1 MPTRHGMAEASGVS
15 VMSEQLAI
23 EFRDLSFH
31 YGDRQALKQVTFDVQ
46 AGELFSLLG
55 PNGSGKTTLF
65 RLLSTLI
72 IPQQGSLSVF
82 GNDVRSS
89 ADAVRHDLGVVFQS
103 PGLDGKLT
111 VYENLAVQAALYG
124 LSKVDSQA
132 RIVEVSDQLGVADRL
147 QDHVD
152 ELSGGLRRR
161 VELAK
166 SLLHRPRLL
175 IMDEPT
181 TGLDPSARS
190 DVWNYVHQL
199 QQSTGMTVFMTTHL
213 LEEADRA
220 DRIAI
225 LNEGELVALDQPDAL
240 RSELGGDVITIMSQ
254 TPEQLIEQLKDETEL
269 ELQLVDGMIRILGM
283 SDAAVVSELHQNYK
297 EHIQQ
302 ISVGKPSLEDVFIAR
317 TGHQFWGTS

>member
-1 MPTRHGMAEASGVS
+1 MPTCQGMAEASGVS

-23 EFRDLSFH
+23 EFRGLSFH

-72 IPQQGSLSVF
+72 MPQQGSLSVF
-82 GNDVRSS
+82 GNDVRAS

-111 VYENLAVQAALYG
+111 VDENFAVQAALYG
-124 LSKVDSQA
+124 LSKADSRA
-132 RIVEVSDQLGVADRL
+132 RIAEVSDQLGVADRL

-269 ELQLVDGMIRILGM
+269 ELQLVDGTIRILGM

-297 EHIQQ
+297 AHIQQ

>member
-1 MPTRHGMAEASGVS
+1 
-15 VMSEQLAI
+15 MSDQLAI
-23 EFRDLSFH
+23 QFQELCFR
-31 YGDRQALKQVTFDVQ
+31 YGDRQALKQVSFDVLT
-46 AGELFSLLG
+46 GELFSLLG

-72 IPQQGSLSVF
+72 APQQGKLQVY
-82 GNDVRSS
+82 GNDVQTA
-89 ADAVRHDLGVVFQS
+89 ADVVRHDLGVVFQA

-111 VYENLAVQAALYG
+111 AYENLAVQAVLYG
-124 LSKVDSQA
+124 VSKADVPA
-132 RIVEVSDQLGVADRL
+132 RVNEVSEQLGVADRL
-147 QDHVD
+147 QDKVD

-161 VELAK
+161 IELAK

-190 DVWNYVHQL
+190 DVWNYVRQL

-240 RSELGGDVITIMSQ
+240 RSELGGDIITIMSQ
-254 TPEQLIEQLKDETEL
+254 TPDQLIRLLEVDMQLQA
-269 ELQLVDGMIRILGM
+269 QLIDGMIRISGETDVGL
-283 SDAAVVSELHQNYK
+283 VSTLHEKYK
-297 EHIQQ
+297 DQIQQ
-302 ISVGKPSLEDVFIAR
+302 ISVGKPSLEDVFITR
-317 TGHQFWGTS
+317 TGHRFWGAS

>member
-1 MPTRHGMAEASGVS
+1 
-15 VMSEQLAI
+15 MSDQLAI
-23 EFRDLSFH
+23 QFQELCFR
-31 YGDRQALKQVTFDVQ
+31 YGDRQALKQVSFDVLT
-46 AGELFSLLG
+46 GELFSLLG

-72 IPQQGSLSVF
+72 APQQGKLQVY
-82 GNDVRSS
+82 GNDVQTA
-89 ADAVRHDLGVVFQS
+89 ADVVRHDLGVVFQA

-111 VYENLAVQAALYG
+111 AYENLAVQAVLYG
-124 LSKVDSQA
+124 VSKADVPA
-132 RIVEVSDQLGVADRL
+132 RVNEVSEQLGVADRL
-147 QDHVD
+147 QDKVD

-161 VELAK
+161 IELAK

-190 DVWNYVHQL
+190 DVWNYVRQL

-240 RSELGGDVITIMSQ
+240 RSELGGDIITIMSQ
-254 TPEQLIEQLKDETEL
+254 TPDQLIRLLEVDMQLQA
-269 ELQLVDGMIRILGM
+269 QLIDGMIRISGETDVGL
-283 SDAAVVSELHQNYK
+283 VSTLHGKYK
-297 EHIQQ
+297 DQIQQ
-302 ISVGKPSLEDVFIAR
+302 ISVGKPSLEDVFITR
-317 TGHQFWGTS
+317 TGHRFWGAS